1 MKRNNIIKCFLAGL
15 VGYVVITT
23 MSSCRFV
30 EDDYFDESA
39 SLRVERTNKE
49 LQDILVTPENGWIMQ
64 YFCGVGVAHFE
75 GFNLFAH
82 FDTSGKVTL
91 ASNHRMLRNGNAG
104 QYKESTS
111 LYSLLLEDGPVL
123 AFNTWNDVLS
133 PFVDPVSPYSAPAAL
148 YKDGAGMQGDNNF
161 SIISYNDDEIIMH
174 GERYKGQVRLI
185 KCEQPWQDYIADTEA
200 MKAKIS
206 STSIPN
212 YYVISD
218 EETKYFLTEGNTSK
232 MIDRGLVSGRVQ
244 FSEDLT
250 NPVHLDSLACVFTPT
265 GIRFEKKDS
274 VGLHPFQEFTLNE
287 DETALVNEDGTIR
300 VFATWDHFLANS
312 TEIMWMEP
320 ESLSDDLKALSNE
333 IDAALTSANKNH
345 SLARI
350 GIGRTTNANNVT
362 GLVVQWYTNT
372 RKTSRNMGGLELERS
387 VPGPAQIAIVCEPD
401 AIVDNNMKA
410 RHENVISA
418 VRAFGAA
425 LAGTYDVTPESYFV
439 PSSATYTSADGSKHF
454 TVAP

>member
-1 MKRNNIIKCFLAGL
+1 
-15 VGYVVITT
+15 
-23 MSSCRFV
+23 
-30 EDDYFDESA
+30 
-39 SLRVERTNKE
+39 
-49 LQDILVTPENGWIMQ
+49 
-64 YFCGVGVAHFE
+64 
-75 GFNLFAH
+75 
-82 FDTSGKVTL
+82 
-91 ASNHRMLRNGNAG
+91 MLRNGNAG
-104 QYKESTS
+104 QYTESTS

-265 GIRFEKKDS
+265 GIRFEKRTLWDYIHSKS
-274 VGLHPFQEFTLNE
+274 LHLTRTRQHLLMKTVPY
-287 DETALVNEDGTIR
+287 
-300 VFATWDHFLANS
+300 VFLLHGIISLQTVRKLCGWN
-312 TEIMWMEP
+312 P
-320 ESLSDDLKALSNE
+320 KSLSDDLKALSNE

>member
-1 MKRNNIIKCFLAGL
+1 
-15 VGYVVITT
+15 
-23 MSSCRFV
+23 
-30 EDDYFDESA
+30 
-39 SLRVERTNKE
+39 
-49 LQDILVTPENGWIMQ
+49 
-64 YFCGVGVAHFE
+64 
-75 GFNLFAH
+75 
-82 FDTSGKVTL
+82 
-91 ASNHRMLRNGNAG
+91 
-104 QYKESTS
+104 
-111 LYSLLLEDGPVL
+111 
-123 AFNTWNDVLS
+123 
-133 PFVDPVSPYSAPAAL
+133 
-148 YKDGAGMQGDNNF
+148 
-161 SIISYNDDEIIMH
+161 
-174 GERYKGQVRLI
+174 
-185 KCEQPWQDYIADTEA
+185 
-200 MKAKIS
+200 
-206 STSIPN
+206 
-212 YYVISD
+212 
-218 EETKYFLTEGNTSK
+218 
-232 MIDRGLVSGRVQ
+232 
-244 FSEDLT
+244 
-250 NPVHLDSLACVFTPT
+250 
-265 GIRFEKKDS
+265 